1 MNFLDAAA
9 LGRTDAKTIGIRPEH
24 LTLDAATGEWRGK
37 VVHVEHL
44 GADTN
49 VYLETE
55 KAGTLTARL
64 FGEVRYA
71 PDTMLYASAEPRF
84 VYRFDDAGKVIA

>member
-1 MNFLDAAA
+1 M
-9 LGRTDAKTIGIRPEH
+9 
-24 LTLDAATGEWRGK
+24 
-37 VVHVEHL
+37 VHVEQL

-55 KAGTLTARL
+55 NAGTLTARL

-71 PDTMLYASAEPRF
+71 PDKVIWASAEPKF
-84 VYRFDDAGKVIA
+84 VYRFDANGAVLR